1 MTHPLTK
8 VGTLKDNELEDKI
21 IDLSS
26 RYWKTTNPEV
36 QQQIM
41 LILDDYRQ
49 ELSTR
54 RAKQQ
59 IKEQNGENDL
69 DNLINI
75 S

>member
-49 ELSTR
+49 ELSAR

-59 IKEQNGENDL
+59 VEEQNGENDL

>member
-36 QQQIM
+36 KQQIM

-49 ELSTR
+49 ELSAR

-59 IKEQNGENDL
+59 VKEQNGENDL

>member
-49 ELSTR
+49 ELSAR

-59 IKEQNGENDL
+59 VKEQNGENDL

>member
-8 VGTLKDNELEDKI
+8 VKTLKDNELEEKI
-21 IDLSS
+21 IDLST
-26 RYWKTTNPEV
+26 RYWKTSNPDI
-36 QQQIM
+36 QRQIM

-49 ELSTR
+49 ELGAR

-59 IKEQNGENDL
+59 V
-69 DNLINI
+69 

>member
-26 RYWKTTNPEV
+26 RYWKTTNLEV

-49 ELSTR
+49 ELSAR

-59 IKEQNGENDL
+59 VKEQNGENDL

>member
-8 VGTLKDNELEDKI
+8 VKTLKDNELEEKI
-21 IDLSS
+21 IDLST
-26 RYWKTTNPEV
+26 RYWKTSNPDI
-36 QQQIM
+36 QRQIM
-41 LILDDYRQ
+41 LILDEYRQ
-49 ELSTR
+49 ELGAR

-59 IKEQNGENDL
+59 VSEQNGENDL

>member
-26 RYWKTTNPEV
+26 LYWKTTNPEV

>member
-8 VGTLKDNELEDKI
+8 VKTLKDNELEEKI
-21 IDLSS
+21 IDLST
-26 RYWKTTNPEV
+26 RYWKTSNPDI
-36 QQQIM
+36 QRQIM

-49 ELSTR
+49 ELGAR

-59 IKEQNGENDL
+59 VSEQNGENDL
-69 DNLINI
+69 DSLINI

>member
-49 ELSTR
+49 ELSAR

-59 IKEQNGENDL
+59 VKEQNGENDL
-69 DNLINI
+69 DNLTNI

>member
-8 VGTLKDNELEDKI
+8 VKTLKDNELEEKI
-21 IDLSS
+21 IDLST
-26 RYWKTTNPEV
+26 RYWKTSNPDI
-36 QQQIM
+36 QRQIM
-41 LILDDYRQ
+41 LILDEYRQ
-49 ELSTR
+49 ELGSR

-59 IKEQNGENDL
+59 VSQQNGENDL